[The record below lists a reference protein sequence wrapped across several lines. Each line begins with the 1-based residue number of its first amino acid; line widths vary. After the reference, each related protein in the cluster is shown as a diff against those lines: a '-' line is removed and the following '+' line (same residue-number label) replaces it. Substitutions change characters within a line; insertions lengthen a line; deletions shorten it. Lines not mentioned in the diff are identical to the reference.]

1 MFHAKNRQR
10 LLLLAIVGLILSS
23 FALLILQS
31 TMGGL
36 QKKLVGRAKN
46 IQGTAVLYL
55 DKQKYLDES
64 YISSLK
70 NELFRSRLNYTI
82 ETELELLLKYK
93 SYITPVIV
101 HGVDVN
107 SFLPAEFDE
116 SKKDFQ
122 GAVVPMELAY
132 KVGVLS
138 GDEVQLISPIFV
150 DTFLTDIPRQI
161 TLPIIETVNF
171 DVPEID
177 GFHLW
182 VKLSKIQNLIREKSF
197 NSVRFY
203 SPLSKKDLG
212 VFKEYGL
219 LKTWEESNQS
229 LVYALNLESSIMIFL
244 FGAMAL
250 LVAFCISS
258 GLLIFFNKIK
268 LDISSFW
275 ILGMSPKKLFNS
287 TAIFLYLLIIFSLI
301 LGLIFGTSFLILFKT
316 YGTEILPDVF
326 IDRKIPVY
334 FSLKNYLVAFFLPF
348 GISAVFIQLALNK
361 FKQSDNHLE
370 NLRTI

>member
-1 MFHAKNRQR
+1 
-10 LLLLAIVGLILSS
+10 
-23 FALLILQS
+23 
-31 TMGGL
+31 MGGL

-55 DKQKYLDES
+55 DKEHYQKQD
-64 YISSLK
+64 YIERLK
-70 NELFRSRLNYTI
+70 NDLFKSRLNYTI

-101 HGVDVN
+101 HGVDVQ
-107 SFLPAEFDE
+107 SYLPPEFDQI
-116 SKKDFQ
+116 KTDFS
-122 GAVVPMELAY
+122 GAVIPMELAY

-138 GDEVQLISPIFV
+138 GDEVQLISPVFV

-182 VKLSKIQNLIREKSF
+182 VKLSKVQNLIREKSF
-197 NSVRFY
+197 KNVRFY
-203 SPLSKKDLG
+203 SPLSKSDLKIFKSYG
-212 VFKEYGL
+212 V
-219 LKTWEESNQS
+219 LKTWEEANQS
-229 LVYALNLESSIMIFL
+229 LVYALNLESAIMIFL

-268 LDISSFW
+268 LDLSSFW
-275 ILGMSPKKLFNS
+275 ILGMSPKMLFKS
-287 TAIFLYLLIIFSLI
+287 TTVFLYLLIILSLL
-301 LGLIFGTSFLILFKT
+301 LGLGFGTGFLVLFKT

-334 FSLKNYLVAFFLPF
+334 FSLKSYVIAFFLPF
-348 GISAVFIQLALNK
+348 LISAVFIQIALNK
-361 FKQSDNHLE
+361 FKQDDDHIS
-370 NLRTI
+370 NLRSPLN